1 MIIILVNLSENMD
14 EHQIEELIK
23 PLVKDCQIVK
33 ISILAQK
40 NRKTSIFEFH
50 GLVTIIPDSVARNII
65 EELINNKINNKYSDV
80 REYQERYGHN
90 DQRVNSNHLKGL
102 NDSRCSDRRRKYS
115 EVFLNGFLSIC
126 NDIFK

>member
-14 EHQIEELIK
+14 EHQIEDLIK

-50 GLVTIIPDSVARNII
+50 GLVTITPDSVAKNII

-80 REYQERYGHN
+80 REYQERYSHN
-90 DQRVNSNHLKGL
+90 DQRVNRNHLKGL
-102 NDSRCSDRRRKYS
+102 NDNRCSDRRRKYS

-126 NDIFK
+126 NDMFK